1 LRKIILLYH
10 SVGERLRE
18 DRMRLRVD
26 QEDFHKQ
33 LEWLRRNGWSILP
46 VNQLR
51 EQGKSP
57 AKRVAIS
64 FDDGYEDQL
73 KAAEDLKVYGVRG
86 TFFLIPGLGGPASGD
101 GSYYR
106 QWRLMDAACRAE
118 LRKQGHEIGGHS
130 HRHPG
135 PLTLESADR
144 SREEVERC
152 LQALRQEGVTGPV
165 GFSYPHGAQ
174 SRRIREQ
181 VRDAGFV
188 YACGSRPGPL
198 SSSGNPFHL
207 PRIEIRGGDS
217 LEEFKRKVEG
227 RGEGWRML
235 RHFLAHFLWKV
246 QGRI

>member
-1 LRKIILLYH
+1 
-10 SVGERLRE
+10 
-18 DRMRLRVD
+18 MQLRVERENF
-26 QEDFHKQ
+26 QRQ
-33 LEWLRRNGWSILP
+33 VEWLRQNGWSILP

-51 EQGKSP
+51 EPGGSS
-57 AKRVAIS
+57 AKQVAIS

-73 KAAEDLKVYGVRG
+73 VAAEDLKAHGVRG
-86 TFFLIPGLGGPASGD
+86 TFFLIPGLSGLAPEGGSTC
-101 GSYYR
+101 R
-106 QWRLMDAACRAE
+106 QWRMMDMASRAE

-144 SREEVERC
+144 SREEVEQC
-152 LQALRQEGVTGPV
+152 LRALRQEGLEGPV
-165 GFSYPHGAQ
+165 GLSYPHGAQ

-181 VRDAGFV
+181 VRRAGFA

-198 SSSGNPFHL
+198 WETGDPFHL
-207 PRIEIRGGDS
+207 PRVEIRGGDS

-227 RGEGWRML
+227 RGEGWRIL
-235 RHFLAHFLWKV
+235 RHLLARVLWRV